1 MADSEGHR
9 AVSRAL
15 HALELAAA
23 SKDGITLGELAH
35 QMGAAKSSL
44 HPLLKALVFRGYLTY
59 DGSRY
64 RTGPSIGAL
73 AAVDSPSI
81 VPIAQ
86 PFMDDL
92 VRQFDETVMLGRVV
106 GETLI
111 YLHNVES
118 NQVVRYSPPRVRP
131 PSDHPSSIEKLYL
144 AQRDDEQI
152 DLYIGEHIHPSKQ
165 EACAPKSSKPGP
177 PALPST
183 TVTPSPT
190 SAPSPQ
196 ALLLVRVSRH
206 AWPSAGPADASKADW
221 TSWRPPQL
229 TPPTVS
235 PSCYSG
241 EPRTSRVLQHRR
253 LPTSPT
259 AGGVGT
265 GGIRTGD
272 DRNRSPSS
280 PAGCGAPSP

>member
-44 HPLLKALVFRGYLTY
+44 HPQLKALVFRGYLTY

-131 PSDHPSSIEKLYL
+131 PSDHPSSTEKLYL
-144 AQRDDEQI
+144 AELDDEQI
-152 DLYIGEHIHPSKQ
+152 DRYIDEHIHPAKREGLRAEIL
-165 EACAPKSSKPGP
+165 EARATGVAFNHGDTFPDLSAVAARITVGDSLAACLAIGGP
-177 PALPST
+177 SRRIESRLNEIASAT
-183 TVTPSPT
+183 TYAANSI
-190 SAPSPQ
+190 AK
-196 ALLLVRVSRH
+196 LL
-206 AWPSAGPADASKADW
+206 
-221 TSWRPPQL
+221 
-229 TPPTVS
+229 
-235 PSCYSG
+235 
-241 EPRTSRVLQHRR
+241 RR
-253 LPTSPT
+253 
-259 AGGVGT
+259 
-265 GGIRTGD
+265 
-272 DRNRSPSS
+272 
-280 PAGCGAPSP
+280 